1 MIGTGAIASAR
12 FLDEKAVKFNGTNQL
27 LTIPDHPYMADTQ
40 GAWSFWFK
48 LDTLLSAPGFK
59 MLVSGDTVSSG
70 NKVIN
75 LGVRRYAP
83 YGSGT
88 YVDLTIINMAGAAY
102 GGMCLGADLA
112 AGTWYHL
119 TYGSGGNIYINSILQ
134 TKTVW
139 SAALA
144 SPAGIWYSMLVGGT
158 GRSIAVAGNYRPPTS
173 VNWADVAINDL
184 VYYNTP
190 LTAGEVTEVY
200 AAGKRTNP
208 NRWTATLRA
217 KIKSFYPFETSL
229 NDKIGAQNWTAIG
242 SPTYVTP

>member
-1 MIGTGAIASAR
+1 MIGIGAIAASR
-12 FLDEKAVKFNGTNQL
+12 FFDEKAVKFNGTNQL
-27 LTIPDHPYMADTQ
+27 LTIPNHPYMADTQ

-59 MLVSGDTVSSG
+59 ILVSADMVSGG

-75 LGVRRYAP
+75 IGLRRNAAL
-83 YGSGT
+83 GSGT
-88 YVDLTIINMAGAAY
+88 FVDITIANPTIRAGSGTAVPITAGTTYHVVYGSDANLYINGVLVTLVSWAY
-102 GGMCLGADLA
+102 PLPA
-112 AGTWYHL
+112 AGTWY
-119 TYGSGGNIYINSILQ
+119 SS
-134 TKTVW
+134 
-139 SAALA
+139 
-144 SPAGIWYSMLVGGT
+144 LVGGT
-158 GRSIAVAGNYRPPTS
+158 ARSISVAGNYRPPTS

-184 VYYNTP
+184 VYYNAP

-217 KIKSFYPFETSL
+217 KIKSFYPFENSL

>member
-59 MLVSGDTVSSG
+59 MLVSADMVSGG

-75 LGVRRYAP
+75 IGLRRNAAL
-83 YGSGT
+83 GSGT
-88 YVDLTIINMAGAAY
+88 FVDITIANPTIRAGSGTAVPITAGTTYHVVYGSDANLYINGVLVTLVSWFY
-102 GGMCLGADLA
+102 PLPP
-112 AGTWYHL
+112 AGTWY
-119 TYGSGGNIYINSILQ
+119 SS
-134 TKTVW
+134 
-139 SAALA
+139 
-144 SPAGIWYSMLVGGT
+144 LVGGT
-158 GRSIAVAGNYRPPTS
+158 GRNIAVAGNYRPPTS
-173 VNWADVAINDL
+173 VNWADVAINDM
-184 VYYNTP
+184 VYYNAP